1 MIEQWKIYSEHAGNN
16 KRHLIEVSNLGNVRV
31 DGKLYDLSRLK
42 GRYYQVH
49 LLYVHRMVAELFVSN
64 PENKPFVDHIDSNR
78 YNNAASNLRWATYL
92 ENNRN
97 PNTIKKMKTGWT
109 EEAKLRLKKS
119 LNRYRKNNPNWKE
132 VQSKSMKQWFTDPN
146 NKQKFLNRMQSIDY
160 SNFNF
165 NIWNKGKKNLTDGT
179 VEVFVE
185 PEYWGEFIDIG
196 FWFKNSIFNKLRKK
210 NIKK

>member
-1 MIEQWKIYSEHAGNN
+1 
-16 KRHLIEVSNLGNVRV
+16 
-31 DGKLYDLSRLK
+31 
-42 GRYYQVH
+42 
-49 LLYVHRMVAELFVSN
+49 
-64 PENKPFVDHIDSNR
+64 
-78 YNNAASNLRWATYL
+78 
-92 ENNRN
+92 
-97 PNTIKKMKTGWT
+97 MKAGWT

-132 VQSKSMKQWFTDPN
+132 VISKSRKQWFSDPN

-165 NIWNKGKKNLTDGT
+165 GIWNKGKKYLTDGT

-196 FWFKNSIFNKLRKK
+196 FWFRNSIFNKSQKNKK
-210 NIKK
+210 IK